1 MSRVSATPV
10 DGTETAGAAFMTAE
24 LTGLGIAVLG
34 VGDNGGRVTPATT
47 DPFGPTTV
55 GAVGDDGDVS
65 TEETEEEAA
74 SLEMAVTIGVA
85 EPSGGTVTVDDGE
98 STATTEPSTTMP
110 PVSTSL
116 ALVPITIDV
125 AIGAAVGCEGWSE
138 AEQEETTPRANA
150 IAKL

>member
-1 MSRVSATPV
+1 
-10 DGTETAGAAFMTAE
+10 MTAE

-47 DPFGPTTV
+47 DPFGPTTA

-74 SLEMAVTIGVA
+74 PLGMAVTIGVA
-85 EPSGGTVTVDDGE
+85 EPSERTVTVGDGA
-98 STATTEPSTTMP
+98 STATTELSAPVP
-110 PVSTSL
+110 PVFTSL
-116 ALVPITIDV
+116 APVPITIEV
-125 AIGAAVGCEGWSE
+125 AMGAAVGCVGCSVL
-138 AEQEETTPRANA
+138 EQEEAPPTTANA